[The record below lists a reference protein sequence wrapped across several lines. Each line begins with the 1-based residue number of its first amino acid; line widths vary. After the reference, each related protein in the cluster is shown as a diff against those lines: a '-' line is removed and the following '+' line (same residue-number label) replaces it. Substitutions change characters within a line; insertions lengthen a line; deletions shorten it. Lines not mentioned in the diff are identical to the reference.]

1 MNIKKFTFNIF
12 QENTFIL
19 WDNKNECIIIDPG
32 CYENEEEKI
41 LENFIKNNNLK
52 PVKLI
57 NTHCHIDHI
66 LGNNFVIK
74 KWGVDLY
81 IHKKEIPIIE
91 MSKETSKIYGL
102 EHYTYAD
109 HNYKFIEEN
118 DVITFGNSSLDI
130 IFTPGHSPGHISLY
144 SKKEKF
150 IISGDVLFQNSIG
163 RTDLPG
169 GDYDQLIKIIRS
181 KLLKLDD
188 ETRIYCGHG
197 ESTTIKQEKDL
208 NPFLKD

>member
-1 MNIKKFTFNIF
+1 MCLI
-12 QENTFIL
+12 Q
-19 WDNKNECIIIDPG
+19 G

-91 MSKETSKIYGL
+91 MSQETSKIYGL

-150 IISGDVLFQNSIG
+150 NISGDVLFQNSIG

-181 KLLKLDD
+181 KLLKLDN

>member
-91 MSKETSKIYGL
+91 MSQETSKIYGL

-181 KLLKLDD
+181 KLLKLDN

>member
-12 QENTFIL
+12 QENTFIV

-32 CYENEEEKI
+32 CYENEEQHI
-41 LENFIKNNNLK
+41 LEDFIKNNNLR

-66 LGNNFVIK
+66 LGNNFIIR

-102 EHYTYAD
+102 ERYTYED
-109 HNYKFIEEN
+109 HNYKFIEEH
-118 DVITFGNSSLDI
+118 DIVTFGNSSLDV

-169 GDYDQLIKIIRS
+169 GDYHQLIKIIRS
-181 KLLKLDD
+181 KLLTLDN
-188 ETRIYCGHG
+188 ETRVYCGHG

>member
-12 QENTFIL
+12 QENTFIV
-19 WDNKNECIIIDPG
+19 WDKKNECIIIDPG
-32 CYENEEEKI
+32 CYENEEQHI
-41 LENFIKNNNLK
+41 LEDFIKNNNLR

-66 LGNNFVIK
+66 LGNNFIIR

-81 IHKKEIPIIE
+81 IHKKEIPIIK
-91 MSKETSKIYGL
+91 MSKETSKMYGL
-102 EHYTYAD
+102 ERYTYED
-109 HNYKFIEEN
+109 HNYKFIEEH
-118 DVITFGNSSLDI
+118 DIVTFGNSSLDV

-169 GDYDQLIKIIRS
+169 GDYHQLIKIIRS
-181 KLLKLDD
+181 KLLTLDN
-188 ETRIYCGHG
+188 ETRVYCGHG